1 MIAKLIF
8 VAAATVLMFA
18 ALSTVPVGQRTL
30 GVQQGHTLLHLNCP
44 PGSHGKPRTDGV
56 GRQLQQARD
65 EARAARSIN
74 ERAITAR

>member
-1 MIAKLIF
+1 MNAKLVSVTAAIVLTL
-8 VAAATVLMFA
+8 VALCS
-18 ALSTVPVGQRTL
+18 LPVGQRAL

-65 EARAARSIN
+65 EARAARSLN